1 MEPLITVAPAPI
13 LLNNFMLK
21 SRQKLLLS
29 ALGENFPTL
38 SEFCNDTT
46 RMTLPPSKPSDS
58 NSPNSEAN
66 DEEGKWKETRPR
78 PSAFNRRFSTD
89 ERKEFSRFK
98 KEVHNCLRLMGEDVE
113 EFRSELDSNE
123 PPKMELF
130 HKVSVM
136 FARRWKLKDELS
148 EVAFRGLLLI
158 LEHCLAYQVTNHDA
172 FAHFVEVLGYHTVF
186 FWKKSVPLLYDSDM
200 QFGTAYRDALLLSL
214 TIYDVNHDRNRLREL
229 FAAVPGLR
237 DALLAKHAKRF
248 EEAYHH
254 LVLRRLN
261 SVGVSSTNQAISET
275 SVLDLLVDQNSLDEE
290 DGDAHKEYN
299 NNNNNN
305 NGSRNHETRA
315 SLSTDSSGGN
325 SHEAETPGMVLS
337 GGLSSGHFQERVITV
352 SNAPPV
358 SLRKRNDSEWEIGQG
373 SGGLVSCC
381 EPVMNKDPENVW
393 LACFG
398 PQVPL
403 RTPSRSDTPIYEPTN
418 SLGLPL
424 VRKSNAN
431 VYLSMLQDPLR
442 DEDETMQEIRE
453 QMSLFGVFR
462 AYSRE
467 NYHLNP
473 VVVPENDYNTFYGG
487 ISNGLL
493 WPAFHNLPD
502 YMVKD
507 YDNPKL
513 LQEHWHSYVRVNYQF
528 AINTVRNSRPQDFI
542 WVHDYH
548 LLLTGSIIQS
558 LDSNFEVG
566 FFLHTPFQLP
576 PDFFVKYRSIALAI
590 LCGMT
595 RFSKVG
601 FQTHRDRA
609 TFISLVQQYLSTST
623 VVHVQ
628 RTDSYRI
635 THGGWT
641 TSVGVFPVSIKNE
654 EYLNLAKSDETQK
667 QAREIRRRIL
677 GETNTQGKLFFSCER
692 FDYTKGIKEK
702 LLAFD
707 KFLTDHPERLGKD
720 VLYQV
725 AVINR
730 RGVDSYRE
738 YQDACLEL
746 ADRINAKHR
755 PPASH
760 PDWKAVVFQT
770 DGLPRNSVVACY
782 LAMDVGVVTPIKDGM
797 NLVAKEMLVSNPKA
811 GLILS
816 CGAGTEQQFSSAG
829 FYSDTL
835 RCYHRLENLNDCA
848 EFASLFYDAALEPAE
863 QASAHGQL
871 LFDFLMANDIEK
883 WSGAFLDYSWTHEVI
898 EPVEVT
904 SLAEFYS
911 LMFQTRT
918 VRRQIVERV
927 VRGCPIRARFSISLK
942 NVRASL
948 KAACKQGN
956 VVELRS
962 SSLSPPPP
970 SSSSSSTN
978 SHHPADDTTP
988 LARLD
993 ISDEL
998 RQIDLD
1004 ISFLEFV
1011 QSDDYDNL
1019 EQFLHNLA
1027 KHHVDGPEAFFKEV
1041 AQATQLMYRGDH
1053 FRYFFSDRDGTLKD
1067 YACSYTSSIQPAY
1080 SAVIQATFANRCTQ
1094 YAAILTSAPLMNY
1107 GILDMVVLPD
1117 GYFCYGASIGREWY
1131 IDATRKFKDNSIG
1144 EREMNLLEKVADA
1157 VREQLCRP
1165 EFQMFNWIGSG
1176 LQKHYG
1182 HITVAHQD
1190 CYRSVPAD
1198 RSAKWIETIRALVQA
1213 VDPDNRTF
1221 LLYEGETDVRVL
1233 LRSVHGTQ
1241 TTVFTK
1247 GDGIELFLREMEL
1260 SLDDGNVLVCGDS
1273 DTDLPMLSKVLSL
1286 NPERTYT
1293 IWVTQSDK
1301 LKRDVETL
1309 CGRFNNAN
1317 YAFVSSPGVLLSAM
1331 AQATIREIRVRPS
1344 TDRRP
1349 SFRNYPGGS
1358 VCV

>member
-1 MEPLITVAPAPI
+1 MEPLISVAPAPI

-29 ALGENFPTL
+29 ALGKNFHRFSTTPG
-38 SEFCNDTT
+38 FCKDTAP
-46 RMTLPPSKPSDS
+46 MTLPPSKPSDS
-58 NSPNSEAN
+58 NSTNSETN
-66 DEEGKWKETRPR
+66 DEEGKWKETRPK

-89 ERKEFSRFK
+89 ERKESSRFK
-98 KEVHNCLRLMGEDVE
+98 KEVLNCLRLLGEDAE

-123 PPKMELF
+123 PPKEDLLR
-130 HKVSVM
+130 KVSVM

-200 QFGTAYRDALLLSL
+200 QFGTTYRDALLLSL

-261 SVGVSSTNQAISET
+261 SIGVSRRRRPQRMNQ
-275 SVLDLLVDQNSLDEE
+275 
-290 DGDAHKEYN
+290 
-299 NNNNNN
+299 
-305 NGSRNHETRA
+305 ETRA

-453 QMSLFGVFR
+453 QMSLYGVFR

-548 LLLTGSIIQS
+548 LLLTGAIIQS

-609 TFISLVQQYLSTST
+609 SFISLVQQYLSTST

-654 EYLNLAKSDETQK
+654 EYLNLAKSDATQK
-667 QAREIRRRIL
+667 QAREIRQRIL
-677 GETNTQGKLFFSCER
+677 GENNHQGKLFFSCER

-746 ADRINAKHR
+746 ANRINAKHQ
-755 PPASH
+755 PPPTSH
-760 PDWKAVVFQT
+760 PNWKAVVFQT
-770 DGLPRNSVVACY
+770 DGLPRSSVVACY

-797 NLVAKEMLVSNPKA
+797 NLVAKEMLVSNPRA

-835 RCYHRLENLNDCA
+835 RCYHRLQNLNDCD
-848 EFASLFYDAALEPAE
+848 EFASLFYEAAVEPAE

-948 KAACKQGN
+948 RAACKLVNEQGN

-962 SSLSPPPP
+962 SSLLPT
-970 SSSSSSTN
+970 SSSSNN
-978 SHHPADDTTP
+978 SQTP
-988 LARLD
+988 HSDSEARLARLD

-1041 AQATQLMYRGDH
+1041 SQATQLMYRGDH

-1094 YAAILTSAPLMNY
+1094 YSAILTSAPLMNY

-1144 EREMNLLEKVADA
+1144 EQEMAMLEKVADA
-1157 VREQLCRP
+1157 LREQLCRP

-1190 CYRSVPAD
+1190 CYRSVPVECSK
-1198 RSAKWIETIRALVQA
+1198 RWIETVRTIVRT
-1213 VDPDNRTF
+1213 VDPDDQTF
-1221 LLYEGETDVRVL
+1221 LLYEGETDLRVL
-1233 LRSVHGTQ
+1233 LRSHGSQ
-1241 TTVFTK
+1241 KGAFTK
-1247 GDGIELFLREMEL
+1247 GDGIELFLREMQL
-1260 SLDDGNVLVCGDS
+1260 QLDDGNVLVCGDS

-1293 IWVTQSDK
+1293 IWVTQSEK
-1301 LKRDVETL
+1301 LRQQVEAL
-1309 CGRFNNAN
+1309 CSSFNNSN

-1358 VCV
+1358 ICE